1 MVLYLFPLTLN
12 MRFAS
17 DHSLDIGF
25 RDQSNNLEKEM
36 GSILLRKVI
45 KVKMNTTSLRFH
57 E

>member
-25 RDQSNNLEKEM
+25 RDHSNNLKKEM
-36 GSILLRKVI
+36 KSILFRKVM
-45 KVKMNTTSLRFH
+45 KLKMNTTSLRFH

>member
-1 MVLYLFPLTLN
+1 MVLYMFLLTLK

-25 RDQSNNLEKEM
+25 RDQSNNLKKEM
-36 GSILLRKVI
+36 GSILFRKVM
-45 KVKMNTTSLRFH
+45 KLKTSTTSLRFH

>member
-1 MVLYLFPLTLN
+1 MVLYLFPLTLK

-25 RDQSNNLEKEM
+25 RDQSNNLKKEM
-36 GSILLRKVI
+36 GSILFRKVM
-45 KVKMNTTSLRFH
+45 KLKTNTTSLRFH

>member
-1 MVLYLFPLTLN
+1 MALYMFLFTLK

-25 RDQSNNLEKEM
+25 RDQSNNLEKEI
-36 GSILLRKVI
+36 GSILFTKVMKLKTSI
-45 KVKMNTTSLRFH
+45 TSLRFH

>member
-1 MVLYLFPLTLN
+1 MVLYLFPLTLK

-36 GSILLRKVI
+36 KSILFRKVM
-45 KVKMNTTSLRFH
+45 KLKMNTTSLRFH